1 MRFTRV
7 VPGFL
12 LLVACGDNP
21 SGSVAPNAIVDG
33 TVNVV
38 DDVSS
43 QAGPIYALTIESA
56 TIVADALQATVRFGG
71 GCARHRIALL
81 LGRAFMESFPVQ
93 VHARLAH
100 DAGGDMCDALLT
112 RTLTFDLAP
121 LRRRYR
127 GAYGAS
133 SGTIVINLAGLAPSL
148 RYTF

>member
-7 VPGFL
+7 VAGFL

-21 SGSVAPNAIVDG
+21 SRSVAPNAISDG
-33 TVNVV
+33 AVNVV

-43 QAGPIYALTIESA
+43 QAWPSDPLTIESA

-71 GCARHRIALL
+71 GCTRHRIALL

-112 RTLTFDLAP
+112 RTLTFDLTP
-121 LRRRYR
+121 LKQRYR
-127 GAYGAS
+127 NAYGA
-133 SGTIVINLAGLAPSL
+133 GAATVVINLSSFPRSL
-148 RYTF
+148 RYAF

>member
-1 MRFTRV
+1 MRFIRL
-7 VPGFL
+7 VPGLL

-21 SGSVAPNAIVDG
+21 SRSVAPNAIADG
-33 TVNVV
+33 AVNVV
-38 DDVSS
+38 DNVAS
-43 QAGPIYALTIESA
+43 QAWPSDPLTIESA
-56 TIVADALQATVRFGG
+56 TIVADALQATVHFGG

-112 RTLTFDLAP
+112 RTLTFDLVP
-121 LRRRYR
+121 LRQRYR
-127 GAYGAS
+127 AAYGAS
-133 SGTIVINLAGLAPSL
+133 SGTIVINLAGLARSL